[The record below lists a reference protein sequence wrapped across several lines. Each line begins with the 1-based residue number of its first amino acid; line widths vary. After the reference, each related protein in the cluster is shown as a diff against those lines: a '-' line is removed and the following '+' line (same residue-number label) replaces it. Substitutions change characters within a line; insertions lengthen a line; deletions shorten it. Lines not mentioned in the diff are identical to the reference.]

1 MGRTMELHEIVQNRR
16 AYRSFEPVKIT
27 EELIHD
33 LAEHARLSASCM
45 NMQPWRYIFVNDPEV
60 LKELKGTMSKNN
72 DWTGLG
78 SMIIAVFTKPDLDC
92 VIKDRIY
99 CLFDTGM
106 ATAFLIL
113 RAWDLGLVA
122 HPIAGFDPIKVKA
135 CLKIPDEITL
145 ITLVIVGKKKEA
157 IDPILTPKQAA
168 QEKERPER
176 IPFERFAYL
185 NKYTGDA
192 EPKA

>member
-1 MGRTMELHEIVQNRR
+1 MELHEIILKRR

-33 LAEHARLSASCM
+33 LAEHAKLSPSC
-45 NMQPWRYIFVNDPEV
+45 NNSQPWRYIFVHDPEV
-60 LKELKGTMSKNN
+60 LKDIKGTMSKNN

-78 SMIIAVFTKPDLDC
+78 SMIIAVFTKPELDC
-92 VIKDRIY
+92 VIKDRVY

-122 HPIAGFDPIKVKA
+122 HPIAGFDPAKVKA
-135 CLKIPDEITL
+135 ILKIPDNMTL
-145 ITLVIVGKKKEA
+145 VTLVIIGKKKEA
-157 IDPILTPKQAA
+157 IDPVLTPKQAA

-176 IPFERFAYL
+176 FPFEKFAYI
-185 NKYTGDA
+185 NKFTGDA
-192 EPKA
+192 GSKV